1 MEMRVGILCNS
12 RLALPALQRMCN
24 DKLIVAAGI
33 PYMQH
38 NATTDAAMLCKHY
51 GVSCNVF
58 DKNNLEASLIDWIS
72 QYNINIVL
80 VLTFPYKIPEEV
92 LSKPA
97 FGFVNFHFGLLPA
110 YRGAD
115 AIFPQIKNREAFG
128 GISIH
133 KMNKD
138 FDKGELLHIEK
149 IPILPNDTY
158 GMHSTKLSHACAQII
173 PNIITGIFN
182 NRFVAQKQHENTA
195 AYYKKP
201 GQKDV
206 SISWKQQTAVEI
218 IALLNACNPWNNGA
232 YTLLNGSLL
241 RVVSATQAE
250 CNEHAIPG
258 TVLEIS
264 DTGIKVQCFAN
275 TALYLSVFYLEEGIY
290 RADDF
295 IKIFPIKAGDVFAD
309 IF

>member
-1 MEMRVGILCNS
+1 METRVGILCNS
-12 RLALPALQRMCN
+12 RLALPALQKLCI
-24 DKLIVAAGI
+24 DKIVVAAGI
-33 PYMQH
+33 PDIVH
-38 NATTDAAMLCKHY
+38 NATTDAMAICKHY
-51 GVSCNVF
+51 GISCTSF
-58 DKNNLEASLIDWIS
+58 AKKDIADTMKTWIEEYKLS
-72 QYNINIVL
+72 IVL
-80 VLTFPYKIPEEV
+80 VLTFPYKIPEEI
-92 LSKPA
+92 LLLPK

-133 KMNKD
+133 KMNKY
-138 FDKGELLHIEK
+138 FDKGDLLHIEK
-149 IPILPNDTY
+149 IPILQNDTY
-158 GMHSTKLSHACAQII
+158 GMHSTKLSHVCAQII
-173 PNIITGIFN
+173 SGVALGVCNG
-182 NRFVAQKQHENTA
+182 RFAATEQHENTA

-201 GQKDV
+201 GQQDV
-206 SISWKQQTAVEI
+206 SIFWKKQRAVEI

-241 RVVSATQAE
+241 RIISATQAE
-250 CNEHAIPG
+250 CNEHDIPG
-258 TVLEIS
+258 TVLEVNK
-264 DTGIKVQCFAN
+264 TGIKVQCFAN

-290 RADDF
+290 CANDF

>member
-1 MEMRVGILCNS
+1 MEMRIGILCNS

-24 DKLIVAAGI
+24 EKLIAAAGI
-33 PYMQH
+33 PDMQH
-38 NATTDAAMLCKHY
+38 NATADAAMICKNY
-51 GVSCNVF
+51 GVGCNVF
-58 DKNNLEASLIDWIS
+58 AKNDLEASLMAWIA
-72 QYNINIVL
+72 QYNINLVL
-80 VLTFPYKIPEEV
+80 VLTFPYKIPEAV

-97 FGFVNFHFGLLPA
+97 FGFINFHFGLLPA

-115 AIFPQIKNREAFG
+115 AIFPQIKNREPFG

-133 KMNKD
+133 KMSKN
-138 FDKGELLHIEK
+138 FDNGALLHIEK

-158 GMHSTKLSHACAQII
+158 GMHSTKLSHVCAQIM
-173 PNIITGIFN
+173 PNIITGIISN
-182 NRFVAQKQHENTA
+182 TFVATPQKENAA

-201 GQKDV
+201 GQQDV

-241 RVVSATQAE
+241 RIVNAAE
-250 CNEHAIPG
+250 TDGKEHAISG
-258 TVLEIS
+258 TVLEINN
-264 DTGIKVQCFAN
+264 TGIKVQCYAN
-275 TALYLSVFYLEEGIY
+275 TALYLSVFYLDEGIY
-290 RADDF
+290 CAADF
-295 IKIFPIKAGDVFAD
+295 IKIFPIKVGDFFAD

>member
-1 MEMRVGILCNS
+1 MRIGILCNS

-24 DKLIVAAGI
+24 DKIIVAAGI
-33 PYMQH
+33 PDMPH
-38 NATTDAAMLCKHY
+38 SAIADAAAICRYY
-51 GVSCNVF
+51 GISCNTF
-58 DKNNLEASLIDWIS
+58 AKNDLQGSLIAWTS
-72 QYNINIVL
+72 QYNINMVL

-97 FGFVNFHFGLLPA
+97 FGFINFHFGLLPA

-158 GMHSTKLSHACAQII
+158 GMHSTKLSHVCAQII
-173 PNIITGIFN
+173 PEVAFGIYN
-182 NRFVAQKQHENTA
+182 GRFAATEQHGNA
-195 AYYKKP
+195 AVYYKKP

-232 YTLLNGSLL
+232 YTVLNGSLL
-241 RVVSATQAE
+241 RIISATQAE

-258 TVLEIS
+258 TVLEVNK
-264 DTGIKVQCFAN
+264 TGIKVQCFAN

-290 RADDF
+290 CADDF
-295 IKIFPIKAGDVFAD
+295 IKIFLIKAGDVFAD